1 MHCRTFFSPLASLR
15 AIVETQQ
22 DSSLGDLLI
31 SVGLFCYGEIGSGSP
46 PPPVVFF
53 FPKKYHKINLQEF
66 YITVYKRSSIRTLTF
81 LYILI
86 LPSSLNM
93 ITRDMLCALHIGS
106 DSKQCKKL
114 FICIV
119 A

>member
-1 MHCRTFFSPLASLR
+1 S
-15 AIVETQQ
+15 
-22 DSSLGDLLI
+22 
-31 SVGLFCYGEIGSGSP
+31 
-46 PPPVVFF
+46 FF